1 MNKLVALAVVAVV
14 ALVIT
19 ASTLFTVH
27 QTQQVLVTQFGE
39 PIRVIRE
46 PGLHAKIP
54 FVQSVISFDRRLLD
68 FDAPAEEIILGD
80 QRRLSVD
87 SFTRYS
93 ITDPLRFYQTV
104 GPLESGIRARINSV
118 VTSAVR
124 RVLGNEPLLSVLSND
139 RPRIMGEIRQLVN
152 EEMQAFGIEVVDVRI
167 RRADLPEQNTDAILS
182 RMQSERQRV
191 AAEERARGQEEATR
205 IRAGADRERTVL
217 LAEAQAQAD
226 ILRGQGEQDAIRI
239 FAEAFQQD
247 PEFFQ
252 FYRSMQAYREA
263 FSSGETR
270 LLMSPDSEFF
280 RFFRESKPASLLPQ
294 GTGRTGAAASAP
306 AASVPAASV
315 PAAPAPAASAPAA
328 PAPAAPAPAASVNPS
343 PAAPSAPPIVVA
355 PTPAPQ

>member
-1 MNKLVALAVVAVV
+1 MNKLIALAVAAGIAVIVA
-14 ALVIT
+14 

-27 QTQQVLVTQFGE
+27 QTQQVLITQFGE
-39 PIRVIRE
+39 PIRVIRD

-54 FVQSVISFDRRLLD
+54 FIQSVIAFDRRLLD

-93 ITDPLRFYQTV
+93 ITNPLRFYQTV
-104 GPLESGIRARINSV
+104 GPFEAGIRARINSV

-139 RPRIMGEIRQLVN
+139 RARIMGEIRRLVN
-152 EEMQAFGIEVVDVRI
+152 EEMQAFGIEVLDVRI

-239 FAEAFQQD
+239 FADAFQQD

-263 FSSGETR
+263 FGEGETR
-270 LLMSPDSEFF
+270 LLLSPDSEFF
-280 RFFRESKPASLLPQ
+280 RFFRQSMPTSGAQGGPAVTGTAPGSAPQ
-294 GTGRTGAAASAP
+294 AAP
-306 AASVPAASV
+306 AAPPIPAPAVQPAVPQMPAPAVTPAPS
-315 PAAPAPAASAPAA
+315 AAPAPAAAP
-328 PAPAAPAPAASVNPS
+328 
-343 PAAPSAPPIVVA
+343 
-355 PTPAPQ
+355 

>member
-1 MNKLVALAVVAVV
+1 MNKLVALAVVVAVAIV
-14 ALVIT
+14 VT

-39 PIRVIRE
+39 PIRVIRD

-139 RPRIMGEIRQLVN
+139 RARIMGEIRRLVN

-239 FAEAFQQD
+239 FADAFQQD

-280 RFFRESKPASLLPQ
+280 RFFRESMPASLLPQ
-294 GTGRTGAAASAP
+294 GNGRPAAAASAAP
-306 AASVPAASV
+306 AAPANPAPAAPV
-315 PAAPAPAASAPAA
+315 PAAPAPAAPVPAAPVPAA
-328 PAPAAPAPAASVNPS
+328 PAPAAP
-343 PAAPSAPPIVVA
+343 SAPPAVVA